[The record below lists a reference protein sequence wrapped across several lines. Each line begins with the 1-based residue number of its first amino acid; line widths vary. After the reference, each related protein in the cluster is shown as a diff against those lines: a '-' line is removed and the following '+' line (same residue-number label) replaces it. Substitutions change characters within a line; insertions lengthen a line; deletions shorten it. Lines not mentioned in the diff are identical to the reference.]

1 MKKVQ
6 SESQTGSDEGSG
18 SEVLQV
24 SKGSF
29 AEQMAARRMAREEAS
44 KKPEHKSDEEVVR
57 AMKSI
62 LNKLTVEKFTPLSE
76 KLVSCGIQTKTH
88 LDALVTEILQKATTQ
103 HHFIDMYAD
112 LCMLLHTH
120 FADNPIE
127 AGDSNTSFKAT
138 LLQSSHSMFE
148 KPI

>member
-6 SESQTGSDEGSG
+6 SESQAGPDEGSC

-29 AEQMAARRMAREEAS
+29 AEQIAARRMAREEACQ
-44 KKPEHKSDEEVVR
+44 KPGYKSDEDVVR

-62 LNKLTVEKFTPLSE
+62 LNKLTVEKFTTLSE

-88 LDALVTEILQKATTQ
+88 LDALVSEILHKATTQ

-112 LCMLLHTH
+112 LCLLLQKH
-120 FADNPIE
+120 FVDNPID